1 MSLLHEKKS
10 KEGPLNQGALPE
22 TGTLLGAKVKRS
34 RTTLIVVGAAVAVI
48 VIALALGLGLGL
60 GLRNRH
66 ETTLSPSSPP
76 STTSAV
82 SAPTGSPLPGN
93 GGSSAASTSLEDWRL
108 DPKSYVLDDRWDLN
122 AAPTTRHFELV
133 ISEGQGWPDGVV
145 RDMLFING
153 KFPGPLIEVNRG
165 DRIVVNVT
173 NHLSKNSTTIHW
185 HGLFQNGTNWFDGTT
200 GVTQCGIPP
209 GESLVYNFTID
220 NQFGT
225 YWYHSHYGTQYLDG
239 ILGPLI
245 VHAPEETDA
254 RKLYDQERVILIQDW
269 YHDFSAVNLGK
280 YLVPDNENSE
290 PVPDNGLINGFNYF
304 NCSSYSSDS
313 GYTCFDNST
322 YTVLTLDPNTRT
334 RLRLINTGAFAEFQL
349 SIDNHTLSVIEAD
362 GTLVDPYPVHRLAI
376 HVAQRYSVVLTTNQ
390 STSTN
395 YWIRAAM
402 NTFCFTGDNP
412 VLDPTTMAVVSY
424 SGNNTIA
431 PAVNSSV
438 DWKDAYDIVCQD
450 LDPTLLVP
458 ALRTAPPPATKFYR
472 VDFSFGI
479 GAYQLDYAKV
489 NGTTWS
495 PLGNSTTLIEAVDGL
510 GKGEAGKFG
519 VAGQV
524 GAFES
529 NQFVVGLSN
538 GSVEV
543 VDVLIYSLDEGS
555 HPFHLHGHQFWIL
568 ETGSGSFDWKNYYS
582 SIMPSKPDVTGNALR
597 RDTLTIKP
605 YAWALIRFVADN
617 PGLWA
622 LHCHIAWHMEAGLLM
637 QFMSRA
643 DVLGTMKI
651 PDDVRALCASV

>member
-1 MSLLHEKKS
+1 MSLLHGNQSGGSVK
-10 KEGPLNQGALPE
+10 QGAVPD
-22 TGTLLGAKVKRS
+22 TGMPAAGVKHPRRALL
-34 RTTLIVVGAAVAVI
+34 VVGAAVSAI

-60 GLRNRH
+60 GLRNH
-66 ETTLSPSSPP
+66 HGSSVSSPTAPSSN
-76 STTSAV
+76 TTTG
-82 SAPTGSPLPGN
+82 SAPTGTPLPGS
-93 GGSSAASTSLEDWRL
+93 GGSSATSSTLEHWRL
-108 DPKSYVLDDRWDLN
+108 DPKSYILDTSWDLD
-122 AAPTTRHFELV
+122 AAPTTRHYELV
-133 ISEGQGWPDGVV
+133 ISEGQGWPDGVI

-165 DRIVVNVT
+165 DRLVVNVT

-185 HGLFQNGTNWFDGTT
+185 HGLFQNGTNWFDGTA

-209 GESLVYNFTID
+209 GKSLVYNFTID

-245 VHAPEETDA
+245 VHAPDETDA
-254 RKLYDQERVILIQDW
+254 KKLYDQERIVLVQDW
-269 YHDFSAVNLGK
+269 YHDFSTVNLGN

-290 PVPDNGLINGFNYF
+290 PLPDNGLINGFNYF
-304 NCSSYSSDS
+304 NCSLYSADS
-313 GYTCFDNST
+313 GHTCFDNNT
-322 YTVLTLDPNTRT
+322 YAVLTLDPNTRT

-362 GTLVDPYPVHRLAI
+362 GTLVNPYPVHRLPI

-402 NTFCFTGDNP
+402 NTFCFTGDND

-424 SGNNTIA
+424 SGNDTVA
-431 PAVNSSV
+431 PAVDYSA
-438 DWKDAYDIVCQD
+438 DWKDAYDVVCED
-450 LDPTLLVP
+450 LDPSLLVP
-458 ALRTAPPPATKFYR
+458 ALRAVPPPATTFYR
-472 VDFSFGI
+472 VDFSFGT

-489 NGTTWS
+489 NGTSWL
-495 PLGNSTTLIEAVDGL
+495 PLSNSTTLIEAVNGL
-510 GKGEAGKFG
+510 GQDAEAGKFG
-519 VAGQV
+519 VSGQV
-524 GAFES
+524 GAFEA
-529 NQFVVGLSN
+529 NQFVVGLSIS
-538 GSVEV
+538 SVEV

-568 ETGSGSFDWKNYYS
+568 QTGSGPFDWKNYYS
-582 SIMPSKPDVTGNALR
+582 EIMPSKLAAVENSLR

-605 YAWALIRFVADN
+605 YAWSLIRFVADN

-643 DVLGTMKI
+643 DVLKTMSI
-651 PDDVRALCASV
+651 PDDVRALCV